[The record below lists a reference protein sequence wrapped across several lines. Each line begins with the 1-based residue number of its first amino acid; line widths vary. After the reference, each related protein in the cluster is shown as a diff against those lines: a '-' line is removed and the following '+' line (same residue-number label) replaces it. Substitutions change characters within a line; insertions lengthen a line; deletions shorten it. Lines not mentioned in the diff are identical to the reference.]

1 MITNT
6 IKTIG
11 SFENLKSKEFQKK
24 ILANPSSVIL
34 DVRTEAEFESER
46 IPNSININVMD
57 PSFMKNISTLDK
69 SKTYFVY
76 CRSGGRSGSACSILS
91 NQGFEVYNLDGGI
104 SGWTGETC

>member
-1 MITNT
+1 MNT
-6 IKTIG
+6 VNKTG
-11 SFENLKSKEFQKK
+11 SCENLQSREFQKRV
-24 ILANPSSVIL
+24 LANPSSIIL
-34 DVRTEAEFESER
+34 DVRTEAEFKSKR

-76 CRSGGRSGSACSILS
+76 CQSGGRSGSACSILS
-91 NQGFEVYNLDGGI
+91 KQGFEVYNLDGGI

>member
-1 MITNT
+1 MNT
-6 IKTIG
+6 IKKTG
-11 SFENLKSKEFQKK
+11 SFENLKNREFQNR

-34 DVRTEAEFESER
+34 DVRTEAEFESGR

-57 PSFMKNISTLDK
+57 SSFMKSISTLDK

-76 CRSGGRSGSACSILS
+76 CRSGGRSRSACSILS
-91 NQGFEVYNLDGGI
+91 QQGFEVYNLDGGI